1 VAGALTCLGKADPPL
16 RALFENFRPSQMP
29 STPGKL
35 NEELWRKILHPTENN
50 YLGALFALLS
60 PAIAM
65 TTAQPHKVIGL
76 DRHAR
81 VDVAGNQWSYAA
93 ALRYVANTI
102 ESALPDVFIKKDLP
116 GTVNLVNL
124 KEKNTLTPAL
134 VMGNGFDQLSSQGQV
149 IFDLAKRMV
158 LLRPERFPR
167 FALGTTSALEIS
179 VRAGLQLGGSPIGRG
194 EHPSEVDKMAK
205 QLEGLLAAPLRTE
218 LKGVARRYVEACGD
232 KVEIAGWIGAS
243 DLTASRAALVLCG
256 DIVAAGQVIAM
267 EPAAQSP
274 LTVQDRIK
282 DLLAF
287 FVSEDH
293 FTVRA
298 ALGMQVN
305 LTPPSDP
312 SDTPQK
318 PRMSQVQIKT
328 Q

>member
-1 VAGALTCLGKADPPL
+1 L
-16 RALFENFRPSQMP
+16 RALYENFRPSQLP
-29 STPGKL
+29 NVTGRL
-35 NEELWRKILHPTENN
+35 NEELWRKILHPSENN

-65 TTAQPHKVIGL
+65 TTAQPHKVVGI
-76 DRHAR
+76 DRQAR
-81 VDVAGNQWSYAA
+81 VDVAGNNWSYAST
-93 ALRYVANTI
+93 LRYVANTI
-102 ESALPDVFIKKDLP
+102 EGNLPDVFVKRDIP

-134 VMGNGFDQLSSQGQV
+134 VLGNGFDQLSSQSQV
-149 IFDLAKRMV
+149 IFDLAKRLV

-167 FALGTTSALEIS
+167 FALGTTSALEIA
-179 VRAGLQLGGSPIGRG
+179 VRAGLQLGGSPIGPG
-194 EHPSEVDKMAK
+194 AHGVEVDKMVK
-205 QLEGLLAAPLRTE
+205 QLEG
-218 LKGVARRYVEACGD
+218 VAKRYVEACGD
-232 KVEIAGWIGAS
+232 TIDIAGWIGAS

-256 DIVAAGQVIAM
+256 DVVAAGQVIAL

-274 LTVQDRIK
+274 LSVQERIK

-287 FVSEDH
+287 FISDDH
-293 FTVRA
+293 FAVRA

-312 SDTPQK
+312 SDTPK
-318 PRMSQVQIKT
+318 RRMSHVQIKT